1 MRGMT
6 NKEMKKLI
14 YPSKLQYALLLLFFF
29 LSLTNSYARIYES
42 PYSQEVIGI
51 PGADNE
57 PPVTTITISQ
67 PQYITGSDIYM
78 SGKTEI
84 SLSAADYGIVPSGV
98 DYSEYKI
105 NDGVWIRYSNLFT
118 IGNYTDGL
126 HTIYYRSIDKAGNVE
141 DAKSITVIL
150 DKNAPLTTATLT
162 GIKGS
167 NGWYISDVK
176 VDLVATDSGSGVE
189 TIKYSINGV
198 DTAISGNSASF
209 VLTVEGR
216 YTIRYYAVDHLGNIE
231 DEKSMIINIDKTLPT
246 LTVTASPN
254 TLWPPNHKMVNVKI
268 DGSAVDEVSGIASV
282 VITVKDEYGIYNMT
296 VPGFGS
302 TIQLEAWREGTDK
315 DGRMYTITAVATDM
329 AGNQSTATTVVIVP
343 HDMRNQ

>member
-1 MRGMT
+1 MI
-6 NKEMKKLI
+6 KLRHLHSAKI
-14 YPSKLQYALLLLFFF
+14 LYVLLLLF
-29 LSLTNSYARIYES
+29 LTFTDATARLLES
-42 PYSQEVIGI
+42 PLSEEVMAV

-57 PPVTTITISQ
+57 PPVTTITIGQ
-67 PQYITGSDIYM
+67 PKYSTGNNLYISGS
-78 SGKTEI
+78 TPI
-84 SLSAADYGIVPSGV
+84 SLSAIDYGIIPSGV
-98 DYSEYKI
+98 DYTEYRI
-105 NDGVWIRYSNLFT
+105 DNETGWTRCTGLFT
-118 IGNYTDGL
+118 LGGYTDGP

-162 GIKGS
+162 GIRGS

-209 VLTVEGR
+209 VLTVDGR
-216 YTIRYYAVDHLGNIE
+216 YTIRYYTVDHLGNIE
-231 DEKSMIINIDKTLPT
+231 EEKSITIDIDKTPPT

-254 TLWPPNHKMVNVKI
+254 ILWPPNHKMVNVKI